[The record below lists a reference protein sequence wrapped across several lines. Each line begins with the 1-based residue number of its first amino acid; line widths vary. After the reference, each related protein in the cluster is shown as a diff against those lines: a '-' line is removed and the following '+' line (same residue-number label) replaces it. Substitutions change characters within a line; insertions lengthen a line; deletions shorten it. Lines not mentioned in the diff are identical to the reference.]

1 MMRNMAANRAEL
13 IERIKSLSDDEMERV
28 APYIEADL
36 DAVDD
41 LDALYAEIAE
51 GRKSAQ
57 TEPLLDDDA
66 VAKSVAE
73 HLKRQS

>member
-1 MMRNMAANRAEL
+1 MRSMAANRAEL
-13 IERIKSLSDDEMERV
+13 IERIKSLSDDEIQRV

-41 LDALYAEIAE
+41 LDALHTEIAE

-57 TEPLLDDDA
+57 TDPLLDDDA
-66 VAKSVAE
+66 VAKSVDA
-73 HLKRQS
+73 HLKRSS